1 MNDINLTFNLS
12 WQSEVLLKMLPTY
25 FQGHILDED
34 VYEKTTVV
42 EDLDGIVIKTFPLY
56 NGRERGACITI
67 DMYRSGPT
75 LLLFFAAHRST
86 DSLFVWW
93 EEAEK
98 GFLNGP
104 TMANFTEHSHSNQIE
119 FFGNKFA
126 EAAEFICEK
135 IGEFYKARMEKA
147 A

>member
-25 FQGHILDED
+25 FQGHILDA
-34 VYEKTTVV
+34 YEKTTVI

-56 NGRERGACITI
+56 NCRERGACLTI
-67 DMYRSGPT
+67 DMYHSGTT
-75 LLLFFAAHRST
+75 LLLFFAAHRDN

-93 EEAEK
+93 EEVK
-98 GFLNGP
+98 KNLLNGP
-104 TMANFTEHSHSNQIE
+104 TMADFTKHSHSNQIE
-119 FFGNKFA
+119 FFGNQFP

-135 IGEFYKARMEKA
+135 IGTFYKGRMEKA